1 MEDARPFL
9 SRAKQF
15 FGSFMF
21 LNCATVDKHRG
32 LTMVNIKVAS
42 RSKAIEYAIRDV
54 IVNAGQITKTGKKI
68 FHLNIGDP
76 VAFDFPTPQHIKDAL
91 IEAVQSGNNNYS
103 PSEGVPELRQAIAE
117 KEKRVNDVNVPPE
130 NVLITSG
137 VSEGIRML
145 ISALIEKGDEI
156 LVPGPPYSPY
166 ISYSKA
172 YDGTP
177 VSYETVEEEN
187 WQPNIDDLRNKIS
200 EKTRAIVIN
209 NPNNPTGA
217 LYREKKV
224 RQILD
229 VAGEHELLILSDEIY
244 DQIRYVEDYVST
256 ANLAK
261 DLPVVVLNGF
271 SKVYLMTGWR
281 LGYMY
286 FYEPN
291 GELQE
296 LKKAIEKEQ
305 RIRICASTPA
315 QMAGIAA
322 MRGPQD
328 HVKELVEKLKLRRD
342 YAWKRLNEIDGV
354 SCAKPEGAFYVFPK
368 IHDVGSK
375 WKTDMEFAV
384 ELLKETGVLLVHG
397 SGFDPKYGAGH
408 VRGVFLPPV
417 RILEQALNEIERF
430 IRKN

>member
-1 MEDARPFL
+1 
-9 SRAKQF
+9 
-15 FGSFMF
+15 
-21 LNCATVDKHRG
+21 
-32 LTMVNIKVAS
+32 MVKVKVTA

-54 IVNAGQITKTGKKI
+54 IVNAGPITKTGKKM
-68 FHLNIGDP
+68 FYLNIGDP
-76 VAFDFPTPQHIKDAL
+76 VAFDFPTPQHIKQAL
-91 IEAVQSGNNNYS
+91 IDAVQSENNNYS
-103 PSEGVPELRQAIAE
+103 PSEGVQELREAISE
-117 KEKRVNDVNVPPE
+117 KEKRVNDVNVSAD

-145 ISALIEKGDEI
+145 ISSLIEKGDEI

-172 YDGTP
+172 YEGTP
-177 VSYETVEEEN
+177 VSYETSEEEN
-187 WQPNIDDLRNKIS
+187 WQPNIDDLRSKIS

-217 LYREKKV
+217 LYRRKTVK
-224 RQILD
+224 QMLD
-229 VAGEHELLILSDEIY
+229 VAGEHDLLIISDEIY
-244 DQIRYVEDYVST
+244 DQIRYVEDYFST
-256 ANLAK
+256 AHLAK
-261 DLPVVVLNGF
+261 DLPVVGLNGF

-286 FYEPN
+286 FHALN

-296 LKKAIEKEQ
+296 LKNAIEKEQ

-322 MRGPQD
+322 LRGPQD
-328 HVKELVEKLKLRRD
+328 HVKTLVEKLRVRRD
-342 YAWKRLNEIDGV
+342 YAWKRLNEMDGV
-354 SCAKPEGAFYVFPK
+354 SCAKPEGAFYFFPK
-368 IHDVGSK
+368 IHGVGSK

-397 SGFDPKYGAGH
+397 SGFDPVYGAGH

-417 RILEQALNEIERF
+417 EMLEQAFNEVEQF
-430 IRKN
+430 IKKK

>member
-1 MEDARPFL
+1 
-9 SRAKQF
+9 
-15 FGSFMF
+15 
-21 LNCATVDKHRG
+21 V
-32 LTMVNIKVAS
+32 VKVKVTS

-54 IVNAGQITKTGKKI
+54 IVNAGPITKTGKKM
-68 FHLNIGDP
+68 FYLNIGDP
-76 VAFDFPTPQHIKDAL
+76 VAFDFPTPQHIKQAL

-103 PSEGVPELRQAIAE
+103 ASEGVPELRQAIAE
-117 KEKRVNDVNVPPE
+117 KEKRVNDVDVPAD
-130 NVLITSG
+130 NILITSG

-145 ISALIEKGDEI
+145 ISSLIEKGDEL

-177 VSYETVEEEN
+177 VSYETIEEEN
-187 WQPNIDDLRNKIS
+187 WQPNIDDLRSKIS

-217 LYREKKV
+217 LYRRKMVK
-224 RQILD
+224 QMLD
-229 VAGEHELLILSDEIY
+229 VAGEHDLLILSDEIY

-256 ANLAK
+256 AHLAK
-261 DLPVVVLNGF
+261 DLPVVGLNGF

-286 FYEPN
+286 FHEPN

-296 LKKAIEKEQ
+296 LKKTIEKEQ

-315 QMAGIAA
+315 QIAGIAA
-322 MRGPQD
+322 LRGPQD
-328 HVKELVEKLKLRRD
+328 HVKTMVEKLKVRRD
-342 YAWKRLNEIDGV
+342 YAWKRLNEIEGV
-354 SCAKPEGAFYVFPK
+354 SCAKPEGAFYFFPK

-397 SGFDPKYGAGH
+397 SGFDPVYGAGH
-408 VRGVFLPPV
+408 IRGVFLPP
-417 RILEQALNEIERF
+417 IETLEQALNEMERF
-430 IRKN
+430 IKKK

>member
-1 MEDARPFL
+1 
-9 SRAKQF
+9 
-15 FGSFMF
+15 MF
-21 LNCATVDKHRG
+21 ANCATVHYYRG
-32 LTMVNIKVAS
+32 LTVVKVKVTA

-54 IVNAGQITKTGKKI
+54 IVNAGPITKTGKKI
-68 FHLNIGDP
+68 FCLNIGDP
-76 VAFDFPTPQHIKDAL
+76 VAFDFPTPQHIKQAL
-91 IEAVQSGNNNYS
+91 IDAVQSGNNNYS
-103 PSEGVPELRQAIAE
+103 PSEGVPELRQTIVE
-117 KEKRVNDVNVPPE
+117 KEKRVNDVNVSAD

-145 ISALIEKGDEI
+145 LSSLIEKGDEL

-166 ISYSKA
+166 ISYSKV

-187 WQPNIDDLRNKIS
+187 WQPNIDDMRSKIS

-217 LYREKKV
+217 LYRRKTVK
-224 RQILD
+224 QMLD
-229 VAGEHELLILSDEIY
+229 VAGEHDLLVLSDEIY
-244 DQIRYVEDYVST
+244 DQIRYVKDYVST
-256 ANLAK
+256 AHLAK
-261 DLPVVVLNGF
+261 DLPVVGLNGF

-281 LGYMY
+281 LGYLY
-286 FYEPN
+286 FYDPN
-291 GELQE
+291 DELQE

-322 MRGPQD
+322 LRGPQD
-328 HVKELVEKLKLRRD
+328 HVKELVEKLRVRRD
-342 YAWKRLNEIDGV
+342 YAWNRLNEIEGV
-354 SCAKPEGAFYVFPK
+354 TCAKPEGAFYVFPK
-368 IHDVGSK
+368 IHDVGSR

-397 SGFDPKYGAGH
+397 SGFDPVYGAGH
-408 VRGVFLPPV
+408 VRGVFLPP
-417 RILEQALNEIERF
+417 IEMLEQAFNEIERF
-430 IRKN
+430 IKKK